1 MKNNFFNL
9 KGKTSNITGG
19 GKGWGTGRSI
29 TLALAKSGS
38 EIVIANI
45 NLYKSYNQN
54 I

>member
-9 KGKTSNITGG
+9 KGKTSNVTGG
-19 GKGWGTGRSI
+19 GEGKRIGRSI

-38 EIVIANI
+38 KIVIANI

>member
-9 KGKTSNITGG
+9 KGKTSNVTGG

-29 TLALAKSGS
+29 TLALAKS